1 MMRNNLGARRMTSVA
16 SVHEANSVKAGVK
29 VVIGEIS
36 WGDYKN

>member
-1 MMRNNLGARRMTSVA
+1 MTSVA